1 MEHITIRNERSEEM
15 VVNIGDLRQRF
26 SKLSDM
32 RGKQGKIYPLW
43 YLLTVICLAKL
54 SGEHTPTGITEWI
67 RLRYRALME
76 AMSAYWRPA
85 PSLNTIRRT
94 LAESVLAGELQ
105 EVCRQF
111 LHEGYGGQQTALI
124 AIDGK
129 TMRGTIVSGST
140 QGVHL
145 LTAYLP
151 EEGVTL
157 AQEAVANHEN
167 ELVAAPKL
175 LAQLDL
181 RGRIVS
187 GDAMF
192 TQRNL
197 SVQVIAQGGD
207 YLWFVKENQPT
218 LNEDVRRF
226 FQVPETRPGWSRA
239 PLPQSTASQWNKAH
253 GRLEQ
258 RTLTAIVDENAYL
271 DWPAVAQVLKIERRA
286 QCLPT
291 GVWRQETSYAI
302 TSLTPEHASSQR
314 LLELTR
320 FHWGIENGL
329 HYRRDTTLREDQT
342 LISHPQQAQAVAV
355 LNNFVIGLACK
366 LGFRNLASAQRR
378 FAAAIAFQLGN
389 YL

>member
-1 MEHITIRNERSEEM
+1 MEHIIIRNERSEEM
-15 VVNIGDLRQRF
+15 VVNIGKLRRRF
-26 SKLSDM
+26 SQLNDR
-32 RGKQGKIYPLW
+32 RGRKGRIYPLW

-67 RLRYRALME
+67 GLRYRALRE
-76 AMSAYWRPA
+76 ALVGHWRPA

-94 LAESVLAGELQ
+94 LAESVLATELQ

-111 LHEGYGGQQTALI
+111 LHEEYGGQQTALV

-129 TMRGTIVSGST
+129 TMRGTIACGRT
-140 QGVHL
+140 QGIHL
-145 LTAYLP
+145 LSAYLP

-157 AQEAVANHEN
+157 AQEVVANHEN

-197 SVQVIAQGGD
+197 SVQVSAQGGD

-218 LNEDVRRF
+218 LYADVQRF
-226 FQVPETRPGWSRA
+226 FQRPEARPGWSRL
-239 PLPQSTASQWNKAH
+239 PLPQGTATQWSKAH

-258 RTLTAIVDENAYL
+258 RTLTAIVDETAYL
-271 DWPAVAQVLKIERRA
+271 DWPALVQVLKIERYR
-286 QCLPT
+286 QSLPA
-291 GVWRQETSYAI
+291 GKPSHETSYAI
-302 TSLTPEHASSQR
+302 TSLTPERASAQR
-314 LLELTR
+314 LLALTR
-320 FHWGIENGL
+320 KHWGIENGS

-342 LISHPQQAQAVAV
+342 RISHPHQAEVVAV
-355 LNNFVIGLACK
+355 LNNFVVGLARK
-366 LGFRNLASAQRR
+366 LGFHNLASAQRR
-378 FAAAIAFQLGN
+378 FDAAIGFQLGN

>member
-1 MEHITIRNERSEEM
+1 MDHITTRNERSEEV

-26 SKLSDM
+26 SELKDR
-32 RGKQGKIYPLW
+32 RGKRGTIYPLW

-67 RLRYRALME
+67 RLRYRALMA
-76 AMSAYWRPA
+76 AMGVCWRPA

-94 LAESVLAGELQ
+94 LAESVLASEL
-105 EVCRQF
+105 EESCRQF
-111 LHEGYGGQQTALI
+111 LHEAYGGQQTTLV

-129 TMRGTIVSGST
+129 TMRGTIARDRN

-145 LTAYLP
+145 LSAYLP

-181 RGRIVS
+181 RGRVVS

-197 SVQVIAQGGD
+197 SVQVTAQGGD
-207 YLWFVKENQPT
+207 YMWFVKENQPT
-218 LNEDVRRF
+218 LYEDVRRF
-226 FQVPETRPGWSRA
+226 FEVPETRPGWSRP
-239 PLPQSTASQWNKAH
+239 PLPQATATQWNKAH

-258 RTLTAIVDENAYL
+258 RTLTAIVDETGYL
-271 DWPAVAQVLKIERRA
+271 DWPAVAQVLKIERHT
-286 QCLPT
+286 QFLGT
-291 GVWRQETSYAI
+291 GKRRHETSYAI
-302 TSLTPEHASSQR
+302 TSLTPECASIHR
-314 LLELTR
+314 LLAFTR
-320 FHWGIENGL
+320 LHWGIENGL
-329 HYRRDTTLREDQT
+329 HYRRDTTLQEDRT
-342 LISHPQQAQAVAV
+342 RISHPQQAQVMAV
-355 LNNFVIGLACK
+355 LNNFLIGLARK
-366 LGFRNLASAQRR
+366 LGFHNLASAQRR
-378 FAAAIAFQLGN
+378 FDAAISFHLGN

>member
-1 MEHITIRNERSEEM
+1 MDHITIRNEQAEELK
-15 VVNIGDLRQRF
+15 VDIGDLRQRF
-26 SKLSDM
+26 GKLKDR
-32 RGKQGKIYPLW
+32 RGKQGRIYPLW

-54 SGEHTPTGITEWI
+54 SGENTPTGITEWI
-67 RLRYRALME
+67 RLRYRALQG
-76 AMSAYWRPA
+76 ALGAHWRLA
-85 PSLNTIRRT
+85 PSLNTIRRV
-94 LAESVLAGELQ
+94 LAESVLAAELQ

-111 LHEGYGGQQTALI
+111 LHEGYGGQETALV

-129 TMRGTIVSGST
+129 TMRGTIAAGST

-145 LTAYLP
+145 LSAYLP
-151 EEGVTL
+151 AEGVTL

-181 RGRIVS
+181 RGRVVS

-197 SVQVIAQGGD
+197 SVQVTAQGGD

-218 LNEDVRRF
+218 LYEDIQRF
-226 FQVPETRPGWSRA
+226 FTVPETRPGWSRP
-239 PLPQSTASQWNKAH
+239 PLPQTMATHWHKGH

-258 RTLTAIVDENAYL
+258 RTVTAIADETGYL
-271 DWPAVAQVLKIERRA
+271 DWPAVMQVLKIERRT
-286 QCLPT
+286 QFLRT
-291 GVWRQETSYAI
+291 GAWRNETSLAI
-302 TSLTPEHASSQR
+302 TSLSPERASSRR
-314 LLELTR
+314 LLALTR
-320 FHWGIENGL
+320 HHWGIENGL
-329 HYRRDTTLREDQT
+329 HYRRDTTLQEDRT
-342 LISHPQQAQAVAV
+342 RISHPQQAEVMAV

-378 FAAAIAFQLGN
+378 FDAAIGFQLGN

>member
-1 MEHITIRNERSEEM
+1 MDHITILNERSEEM
-15 VVNIGDLRQRF
+15 VVNIGDLRERF
-26 SKLSDM
+26 SKLTDR

-43 YLLTVICLAKL
+43 YLLTVVCLAKL
-54 SGEHTPTGITEWI
+54 SGQYTPTGITEWI
-67 RLRYRALME
+67 RLRYRALMS
-76 AMSAYWRPA
+76 AMGAHWRPA
-85 PSLNTIRRT
+85 PSINTIRRI
-94 LAESVLAGELQ
+94 LAESVLAEELQ

-111 LHEGYGGQQTALI
+111 LHEEYGGQQTEAV

-129 TMRGTIVSGST
+129 TMRGTIASGST
-140 QGVHL
+140 QGIHL
-145 LTAYLP
+145 LSAYLP

-181 RGRIVS
+181 RGRVVS

-197 SVQVIAQGGD
+197 SVQVTAQGGD

-218 LNEDVRRF
+218 LYEDVQRF
-226 FQVPETRPGWSRA
+226 FEVPETRPGWSRP
-239 PLPQSTASQWNKAH
+239 PLPQSTATQWNKAH

-258 RTLTAIVDENAYL
+258 RTLTAVVDETDYL
-271 DWPAVAQVLKIERRA
+271 DWPAVVQVLKIERRA
-286 QCLPT
+286 QFLRT
-291 GVWRQETSYAI
+291 GAWRHETSYAI
-302 TSLTPEHASSQR
+302 TSLTPERASSQR

-320 FHWGIENGL
+320 LHWGIENGL
-329 HYRRDTTLREDQT
+329 HYRRDVTLREDQT
-342 LISHPQQAQAVAV
+342 RISHRQQAEVMAV
-355 LNNFVIGLACK
+355 LNSLVIGLARK
-366 LGFRNLASAQRR
+366 LGFHNLASAQRR
-378 FAAAIAFQLGN
+378 FDAAIGFQLGN

>member
-1 MEHITIRNERSEEM
+1 MDHITIRNEQSEEM

-26 SKLSDM
+26 SRLKDR
-32 RGKQGKIYPLW
+32 RGKQGTIYPLW

-54 SGEHTPTGITEWI
+54 SGEHTPTGITEWV
-67 RLRYRALME
+67 RLRYRALRE
-76 AMSAYWRPA
+76 AMGAHWRPA

-94 LAESVLAGELQ
+94 LAESVFAAELQ

-111 LHEGYGGQQTALI
+111 LHEAYGGQQTALV

-129 TMRGTIVSGST
+129 TMRGTIPPGSS

-145 LTAYLP
+145 LSAYLP

-181 RGRIVS
+181 RGRVIS

-192 TQRNL
+192 TQRDL
-197 SVQVIAQGGD
+197 SVQVTAQGGD

-218 LNEDVRRF
+218 LYEDVQRF
-226 FQVPETRPGWSRA
+226 FQVPQTRPGWSRP
-239 PLPQSTASQWNKAH
+239 PLPRSTATECNKGH
-253 GRLEQ
+253 GRLEY
-258 RTLTAIVDENAYL
+258 RRLTAIVDETAYL
-271 DWPAVAQVLKIERRA
+271 DWPAVAQVLEVERRT
-286 QCLPT
+286 QCLRT
-291 GVWRQETSYAI
+291 GQWRHETSYAI
-302 TSLTPEHASSQR
+302 TSLSPDCASSHR
-314 LLELTR
+314 LLQLTR
-320 FHWGIENGL
+320 DHWGIENGS
-329 HYRRDTTLREDQT
+329 HYRRDVTLREDQT
-342 LISHPQQAQAVAV
+342 LISHRHQAQVMAV
-355 LNNFVIGLACK
+355 LNTFVVGLVRK

-378 FAAAIAFQLGN
+378 FDAAIGFQLGN

>member
-1 MEHITIRNERSEEM
+1 MEHITIRNEQAEEM
-15 VVNIGDLRQRF
+15 AVNIGELRRRF
-26 SKLSDM
+26 SQLNDR
-32 RGKQGKIYPLW
+32 RGRKGRIYPLW
-43 YLLTVICLAKL
+43 YLLTAICLAKL

-67 RLRYRALME
+67 ALRCQALRD
-76 AMSAYWRPA
+76 ALAAHWRPA

-94 LAESVLAGELQ
+94 LAESVLATELQ

-111 LHEGYGGQQTALI
+111 LHEEYGGQQTALV

-129 TMRGTIVSGST
+129 TMRGTIASGRT

-145 LTAYLP
+145 LSAYLP

-167 ELVAAPKL
+167 ELMAAPRL
-175 LAQLDL
+175 LAQLEL
-181 RGRIVS
+181 RGRVVS

-197 SVQVIAQGGD
+197 SVQVSAQGGD

-218 LNEDVRRF
+218 LYADVQRF
-226 FQVPETRPGWSRA
+226 FERPEARPGWSRP
-239 PLPQSTASQWNKAH
+239 PLPQATATQWHKAH

-258 RTLTAIVDENAYL
+258 RTLTAIVDETGYL
-271 DWPAVAQVLKIERRA
+271 DWPALVQVLKIERHT
-286 QCLPT
+286 QFLPT
-291 GVWRQETSYAI
+291 GKTRHETSYAI
-302 TSLTPEHASSQR
+302 TSLTPERASAQR
-314 LLELTR
+314 LLALTR
-320 FHWGIENGL
+320 NHWGIENGS

-342 LISHPQQAQAVAV
+342 RISHPHQAEAVAV
-355 LNNFVIGLACK
+355 LNNFVVGLARV
-366 LGFRNLASAQRR
+366 LGFHNLPSAQRR
-378 FAAAIAFQLGN
+378 FDAAIAFYLGN

>member
-1 MEHITIRNERSEEM
+1 M
-15 VVNIGDLRQRF
+15 VVNIGRLRERF
-26 SKLSDM
+26 SKLNDR
-32 RGKQGKIYPLW
+32 RGKQGTIYPLW

-67 RLRYRALME
+67 RLRYRALRE
-76 AMSAYWRPA
+76 AMSAHWRPA
-85 PSLNTIRRT
+85 PSLNTIRRI
-94 LAESVLAGELQ
+94 LAEGVLAAELQ

-111 LHEGYGGQQTALI
+111 LHEEYGGQQTVSV

-129 TMRGTIVSGST
+129 TMRGTIASGSS

-145 LTAYLP
+145 LSAYLP

-181 RGRIVS
+181 RGKVVS

-197 SVQVIAQGGD
+197 SVQVTAQGGD

-218 LNEDVRRF
+218 LYEDVQRF
-226 FQVPETRPGWSRA
+226 FQVRETRPGWSQP
-239 PLPQSTASQWNKAH
+239 PLPQSTSSQWNKAH

-258 RTLTAIVDENAYL
+258 RRLTAIVDETAYL
-271 DWPAVAQVLKIERRA
+271 DWPAVAQVLQVERRT
-286 QCLPT
+286 QCLRT
-291 GVWRQETSYAI
+291 GKCRHETSYAI
-302 TSLTPEHASSQR
+302 TSLTPERASSQR
-314 LLELTR
+314 LLVLTR
-320 FHWGIENGL
+320 RHWGIENGL
-329 HYRRDTTLREDQT
+329 HYRRDTTLQEDQT
-342 LISHPQQAQAVAV
+342 RISHLQQAEVMAV
-355 LNNFVIGLACK
+355 LNNFVIGLARK
-366 LGFRNLASAQRR
+366 LGFHNLASAQRR
-378 FAAAIAFQLGN
+378 FDAAIGFQLGN

>member
-1 MEHITIRNERSEEM
+1 MDHITILNERSEEM
-15 VVNIGDLRQRF
+15 VVDIGDLRQRF
-26 SKLSDM
+26 SKLTDR

-43 YLLTVICLAKL
+43 YLLTVVCLAKL
-54 SGEHTPTGITEWI
+54 SGQYTPTGITEWI
-67 RLRYRALME
+67 RLRYRALMS
-76 AMSAYWRPA
+76 AMGAHWRPA
-85 PSLNTIRRT
+85 PSLNTIRRI
-94 LAESVLAGELQ
+94 LAESVLAEELQ

-111 LHEGYGGQQTALI
+111 LHEEYGGQQTEAV

-129 TMRGTIVSGST
+129 TMRGTIASGST
-140 QGVHL
+140 QGIHL
-145 LTAYLP
+145 LSAYLP

-181 RGRIVS
+181 RGRVVS

-197 SVQVIAQGGD
+197 SVQVTAQGGD

-218 LNEDVRRF
+218 LYEDVQRF
-226 FQVPETRPGWSRA
+226 FEVPETRPGWSRP
-239 PLPQSTASQWNKAH
+239 PLPQSTATQWNKAH

-258 RTLTAIVDENAYL
+258 RTLTAVVDETDYL
-271 DWPAVAQVLKIERRA
+271 DWPAVVQVLKIERRA
-286 QCLPT
+286 QFLRT
-291 GVWRQETSYAI
+291 GAWRHETSYAI
-302 TSLTPEHASSQR
+302 TSLTPERASSQR

-320 FHWGIENGL
+320 LHWGIENGL
-329 HYRRDTTLREDQT
+329 HYRRDVTLREDQT
-342 LISHPQQAQAVAV
+342 RISHRQQAEVMAV
-355 LNNFVIGLACK
+355 LNSLVIGLARK
-366 LGFRNLASAQRR
+366 LGFHNLASAQRR
-378 FAAAIAFQLGN
+378 FDAAIGFQLGN